1 MRVLVPVREKSGE
14 ESIVCNVG
22 DAGSFALLE
31 LGEGMEIV
39 QIDFRDDFSDELFD
53 YIVTSDKNDDI
64 DEAFELGARAL
75 LARPGMSI
83 EEIVEAMMFRELDE
97 IA

>member
-1 MRVLVPVREKSGE
+1 MRVVVPVREAEGE
-14 ESIVCNVG
+14 ESIVCKVG
-22 DAGSFALLE
+22 EAGSFAFLE
-31 LGEGMEIV
+31 LGEGMEILD
-39 QIDFRDDFSDELFD
+39 ITFRNGFSDDFFE
-53 YIVTSDKNDDI
+53 YIVTPDKNDDI

-75 LARPGMSI
+75 LARPGMSV

>member
-1 MRVLVPVREKSGE
+1 MRVVIPVREAKGK
-14 ESIVCNVG
+14 ESVVCKV
-22 DAGSFALLE
+22 AEAKSFAIVD
-31 LGEGMEIV
+31 LGEGMELLKIT
-39 QIDFRDDFSDELFD
+39 FRESFSDDFLD
-53 YIVTSDKNDDI
+53 YIVTPDKDDDI

-75 LARPGMSI
+75 LARPGMRV

>member
-1 MRVLVPVREKSGE
+1 MRVVIPVREAEGE
-14 ESIVCNVG
+14 ESIVCKV
-22 DAGSFALLE
+22 AEAKSFAFLE
-31 LGEGMEIV
+31 LGEGMEILD
-39 QIDFRDDFSDELFD
+39 ITFRNGFSDDFFD
-53 YIVTSDKNDDI
+53 YIVTPDKNDDI